1 MDAISFV
8 LGVHSSH
15 LRSQNLKD
23 MIYRSE
29 ALRKGDETTPSSR
42 APRRAYVTAVYETNQ
57 GRQVRF
63 MRSINNNGQSEY
75 RINDKVV
82 QYTDYNKAL
91 EKENILVKAKNFLVF
106 QGDVE
111 SVASQNPKDLTRLIE
126 QVSGSWD
133 YRDQYEDL
141 KQKRDE
147 AIEESAHT
155 FNKKRGIAAE
165 IKQYEEQ
172 KEEAEKFEKLVVDK
186 RDLVVQYLLWK
197 LFHVEEKAKALEEES
212 SAKSLDKD
220 DLQFEVAGMENN
232 FKKAR
237 EEKALIHREKI
248 KCELHI
254 RKINR
259 ELDDQVKKKKKKGFI
274 KIIIKNI
281 QNSFPPL
288 SVTRKRLLI

>member
-1 MDAISFV
+1 MMDAISFV

-29 ALRKGDETTPSSR
+29 ALRDKDDETSTRRGDR
-42 APRRAYVTAVYETNQ
+42 APKRAHVTAVYENNQ

-63 MRSINNNGQSEY
+63 MRSINHNGQSEY
-75 RINDKVV
+75 RINERLV
-82 QYTDYNKAL
+82 QYVDYNKAL

-111 SVASQNPKDLTRLIE
+111 SVASQNPKDLARLIE

-133 YRDQYEDL
+133 FRDEYEHL

-147 AIEESAHT
+147 AIEESAQT

-172 KEEAEKFEKLVVDK
+172 KEEAEKFEKLVSDK
-186 RDLVVQYLLWK
+186 RALVIQYLLWK
-197 LFHVEEKAKALEEES
+197 LFHVEEKAKALEEETQ
-212 SAKSLDKD
+212 AKNADKD
-220 DLQFEVAGMENN
+220 DLQFEVTGLEHN

-259 ELDDQVKKKKKKGFI
+259 ELDDQVRRAC
-274 KIIIKNI
+274 
-281 QNSFPPL
+281 L
-288 SVTRKRLLI
+288 Y